1 MREYGKAIA
10 VYSEGLLV
18 CPREERLSKGL
29 AAAKRS
35 KAKHGRGRAS
45 KAIQKSEAVRRVSR
59 ESILKRN
66 DVKKAGTV
74 SAYVKEAREEL
85 SVKLAAIQSQMNLLD
100 ELETM
105 DDEEKMEL
113 LFSVVDIDGE
123 GITAREL
130 ATALRKHNRELS
142 FQDSIEH
149 AICLIAAFDTT
160 GDARLDLDQFK
171 ACIGVMLKDLDVSL
185 ADFAEFLVIRMV
197 LSDDPDVPLSDDC
210 TAAEIG
216 LLSNKNVEKDFS
228 AMLNDCR
235 MLDLFHLFDKNG
247 TGELNFREVA
257 IGLYQLTR
265 NLEESTKTAMLLLLT
280 LDADD
285 SRTLNCEQFARLIVA
300 IVASTGSPFDDI
312 ADEMVKLLTAPG
324 GTVSKDAI
332 DSEKPEKAELL
343 VETLSYGRCQRLF
356 DLLDVN
362 HEGGIPT
369 CELMDAMQSFF
380 DATGSAS
387 GDTIHDVKAM
397 IGFEKD
403 GDQVLDPT
411 HFCGAMTRC
420 AKELG
425 IDLNELI
432 DYMCVTSVTMGDFE
446 TTEGFQRAYGNS
458 IKSVNANYGRTGS
471 GDPDIDF
478 YD

>member
-1 MREYGKAIA
+1 VDADYCITLKSDHPQGYLRKGSVYRAMREYGQAIA
-10 VYSEGLLV
+10 VYSEGLLA

-45 KAIQKSEAVRRVSR
+45 KAIQKSEMVRRVSR
-59 ESILKRN
+59 ESILKHN

-74 SAYVKEAREEL
+74 STYVKEAREEL

-113 LFSVVDIDGE
+113 LFSVVDIDGK

-130 ATALRKHNRELS
+130 ATALRKHNKELS

-149 AICLIAAFDTT
+149 AVCLIAAFDTT

-197 LSDDPDVPLSDDC
+197 LSDDADVPLSDDC

-216 LLSNKNVEKDFS
+216 LLSNKNVETDFS

-312 ADEMVKLLTAPG
+312 ADEMVKLLTSPG

-332 DSEKPEKAELL
+332 DLNSVYVTATTETGSAEKPAKHELL

-369 CELMDAMQSFF
+369 
-380 DATGSAS
+380 
-387 GDTIHDVKAM
+387 
-397 IGFEKD
+397 
-403 GDQVLDPT
+403 
-411 HFCGAMTRC
+411 
-420 AKELG
+420 
-425 IDLNELI
+425 
-432 DYMCVTSVTMGDFE
+432 
-446 TTEGFQRAYGNS
+446 
-458 IKSVNANYGRTGS
+458 
-471 GDPDIDF
+471 
-478 YD
+478 